1 MNDTTRRA
9 VLATAAG
16 ATALAAMPD
25 LATAAPIKRAG
36 KPGEFDWL
44 TGEWRI
50 ANRQKQ
56 KDGSWIEFP
65 GEATCWSIL
74 KGVGHVEELRIPTRD
89 FSGMG
94 LRLLDLEMGVW
105 SDFWVNAKSGTL
117 GAAGLTGG
125 FVNGD
130 GVFETVDEA
139 DKAKVYRGLWD
150 RIVPGKSHRWTQA
163 ASRDGGRSWDVNWEM
178 LWTRT

>member
-1 MNDTTRRA
+1 MTDTTRRNVLA
-9 VLATAAG
+9 SAAGAATLAAMPALATAA
-16 ATALAAMPD
+16 ATKPN
-25 LATAAPIKRAG
+25 G

-56 KDGSWIEFP
+56 QDGKWIEFP

-74 KGVGHVEELRIPTRD
+74 KGVGHVEELRIPARD

-94 LRLLDLEMGVW
+94 LRLLDHDTRVW
-105 SDFWVNAKSGTL
+105 SDFWVNAKSGVL
-117 GAAGLTGG
+117 GGAGLTGG

-130 GVFETVDEA
+130 GIFESVDEA
-139 DKAKVYRGLWD
+139 DKQRVYRGVWD
-150 RIVPGKSHRWTQA
+150 RIVPGKSHRWSQA
-163 ASRDGGRSWDVNWEM
+163 ASSDGGRTWDVSWEM
-178 LWTRT
+178 LWTRA